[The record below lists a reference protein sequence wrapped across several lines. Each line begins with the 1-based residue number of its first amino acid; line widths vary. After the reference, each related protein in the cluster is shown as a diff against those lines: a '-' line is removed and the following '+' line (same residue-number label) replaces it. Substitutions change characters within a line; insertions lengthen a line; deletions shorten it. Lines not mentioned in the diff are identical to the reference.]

1 MQVSAGEFARQT
13 KRHEKSCEAVFPTV
27 VNRPRFCNSMIRS
40 IVYGRRSGSRFASR
54 HSGQDTRVRPR
65 LLQLKSRILLWLQ
78 TRNVLER
85 S

>member
-1 MQVSAGEFARQT
+1 
-13 KRHEKSCEAVFPTV
+13 
-27 VNRPRFCNSMIRS
+27 MIRS
-40 IVYGRRSGSRFASR
+40 IFYGRRSGSRFASR
-54 HSGQDTRVRPR
+54 HFGQERDLGFIDTRVRPR